1 MTAPPPR
8 LLFYIEDAIQD
19 GVLLPGGTK
28 RIISQHVH
36 FVELK
41 EDGTASSAG
50 YAPYLDYRAPTEAER
65 TAALP
70 YIQTQDWLKHDV
82 ENRARGY
89 AIAQLLPQHFAE
101 VKARKQ
107 KLLNKTAK
115 AVKERLTA
123 EIQS

>member
-1 MTAPPPR
+1 M
-8 LLFYIEDAIQD
+8 
-19 GVLLPGGTK
+19 
-28 RIISQHVH
+28 
-36 FVELK
+36 ELK

-123 EIQS
+123 EIQYWGLPGGRPEAEGSRRASPTPGSTPRWRPAGQKS